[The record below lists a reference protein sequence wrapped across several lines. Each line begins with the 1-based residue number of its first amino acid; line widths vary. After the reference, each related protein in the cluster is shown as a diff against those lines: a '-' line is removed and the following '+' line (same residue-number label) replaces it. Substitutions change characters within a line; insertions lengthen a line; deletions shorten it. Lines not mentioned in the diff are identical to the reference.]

1 MSEQAVLIPNT
12 LAPSPYEI
20 ALLPWEDT
28 EAFARLRDEYFSA
41 YPPGGPADRHIL
53 EQIVWCDWRRRRLVL
68 GERALHMA
76 SLDSRT
82 SGERRDALSRRA
94 LAVSGGTKPEIS
106 SAGAIKNDDDEDAET
121 EQMWAGMVEQAE
133 TSEQLLE
140 ANSKDCYAQAL
151 ACLPEETAAWFLET
165 CETEEKYNQDRES
178 LLRFIS
184 AEVLPFFRKHLAG
197 ARAGPTVRLQ
207 AWGESLDPHR
217 MDRLI
222 QLDERLTRQ
231 YEKLLGMLERTRPS
245 TAPRPALSAANPVR

>member
-1 MSEQAVLIPNT
+1 MSEQAVLIPNV
-12 LAPSPYEI
+12 LPPSPYEV
-20 ALLPWEDT
+20 ALLPWEDA
-28 EAFARLRDEYFSA
+28 EAFACLREGYFSA
-41 YPPGGPADRHIL
+41 YPPGGPFEQHIL

-94 LAVSGGTKPEIS
+94 LAVSGGTRPEIS

-133 TSEQLLE
+133 AAERLLE
-140 ANSKDCYAQAL
+140 ANAKDCYAQAL
-151 ACLPEETAAWFLET
+151 ACLPEETAEWFLET
-165 CETEEKYNQDRES
+165 CETEEKYNQDRDS
-178 LLRFIS
+178 LMRFLSI
-184 AEVLPFFRKHLAG
+184 EVLPFFRKHLAG
-197 ARAGPTVRLQ
+197 AQAGPTVRLQ

-217 MDRLI
+217 MDRLM

-231 YEKLLGMLERTRPS
+231 YEKLLGMLERAR
-245 TAPRPALSAANPVR
+245 RNSASKSAR